1 MNKLDGFIT
10 PPEHI
15 KFLAKKL
22 FGNCGEIMDGA
33 IAYLEPNGGG
43 PINLHTHTY
52 NHLFIVISG
61 QAKILLDKKE
71 KIINANEAF
80 LVKGEIPHSVWN
92 PTQETTVMLGISVKA
107 KEDE

>member
-1 MNKLDGFIT
+1 MKELEEFVT
-10 PPEHI
+10 PPEHL

-22 FGNCGEIMDGA
+22 FGDCGEIIDGA

-43 PINLHTHTY
+43 PISLHSHPH

-61 QAKILLDKKE
+61 QAKVLLGNEE

-80 LVKGEIPHSVWN
+80 LVKGEVPHSVWN
-92 PTQETTVMLGISVKA
+92 NSQDTTVMLGISVK
-107 KEDE
+107 

>member
-1 MNKLDGFIT
+1 MNESDGFIT
-10 PPEHI
+10 PPEHL

-22 FGNCGEIMDGA
+22 FGNCGEIIDGA

-43 PINLHTHTY
+43 PVKLHTHPH

-61 QAKILLDKKE
+61 QAKDLLDKEE
-71 KIINANEAF
+71 KIINENEAF

-92 PTQETTVMLGISVKA
+92 NSQNTTVMLGISVK
-107 KEDE
+107 

>member
-1 MNKLDGFIT
+1 MNESDGFIT
-10 PPEHI
+10 PPEHL

-22 FGNCGEIMDGA
+22 FGNCGEIIDGA

-43 PINLHTHTY
+43 PVKLHTHPH

-61 QAKILLDKKE
+61 QAKVLLDK
-71 KIINANEAF
+71 EAF

-92 PTQETTVMLGISVKA
+92 NSQNTTVMLGISVK
-107 KEDE
+107 